1 MMSAAGRNLM
11 RWFRY
16 MAWVM
21 ASQRSMVITVNV
33 NTDKW
38 LANTVRKPAALQP
51 SPAKIEEEIENQR

>member
-1 MMSAAGRNLM
+1 M